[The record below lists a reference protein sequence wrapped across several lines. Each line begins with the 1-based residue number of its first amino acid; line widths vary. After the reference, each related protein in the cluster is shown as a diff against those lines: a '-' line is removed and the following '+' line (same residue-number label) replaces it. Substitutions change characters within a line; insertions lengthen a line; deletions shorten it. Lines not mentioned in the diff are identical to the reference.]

1 MTNHNSTPPLLKAAY
16 IGTSIGA
23 LDLGLPMAGL
33 VETQLSEQL
42 LGTGIGELLVFGY
55 VAAGAVS
62 LFDDL
67 GGEY

>member
-1 MTNHNSTPPLLKAAY
+1 MTDHNSTPPGLMAAY
-16 IGTSIGA
+16 IGTSIAA
-23 LDLGLPMAGL
+23 LDLGLPAAGL

-67 GGEY
+67 GGEF